1 MMDGFRCK
9 ILLLLSLIILILII
23 IILQKF
29 FIFIHLLSWFGLV
42 CCVYPPSVFCLR
54 DAFFLFLLFGNMI
67 FTLTQKTFVKKMA
80 LISQIWGNLLYFHV

>member
-1 MMDGFRCK
+1 
-9 ILLLLSLIILILII
+9 
-23 IILQKF
+23 
-29 FIFIHLLSWFGLV
+29 LV